1 MTDTQPTQE
10 PEPQDT
16 RGKIIQAAADVFA
29 EEGYARATTRQIAAE
44 SGFTE
49 MTLFRHFGSKQ
60 NLFAAVLDHYVID
73 QDAAAALGG
82 NLSGDYTQ
90 DMLVMGRYMMHIMLE
105 RRDAMRMMLCEADHF
120 PELRETLGQAPRKLR
135 ERVAAYLR
143 KQIKAYVVKPR
154 DPDMMAQAFMGF
166 FFSYTLAA
174 TFLDRA
180 LAIESPDDQLV
191 VEFVDLFVQGTLQP

>member
-1 MTDTQPTQE
+1 MTETQATQPL
-10 PEPQDT
+10 EPQDT
-16 RGKIIQAAADVFA
+16 RGKIIKAAADIFA
-29 EEGYARATTRQIAAE
+29 RDGYARATTRQIAAE

-60 NLFAAVLDHYVID
+60 NLFAAVLDRYVID
-73 QDAAAALGG
+73 QDASAALGG
-82 NLSGDYTQ
+82 NLTGDYAQ
-90 DMLVMGRYMMHIMLE
+90 DMLVMGRYMMRIMLE
-105 RRDAMRMMLCEADHF
+105 RRDAMHMMLCEAGHF

-135 ERVAAYLR
+135 EMIAAYLR
-143 KQIKAYVVKPR
+143 KQIAAGVVKPR
-154 DPDMMAQAFMGF
+154 NPDMMAQAFMGF

-191 VEFVDLFVQGTLQP
+191 AEFVDLFVQGTIQT